1 MNVVAYVI
9 HLQRSAS
16 RMEAVRDLQDRC
28 PVPTIV
34 QDAVDGALLDDSL
47 ISHCYSRSL
56 FAPRYP
62 FTLRPAEIGIFLSHR
77 SCWRR
82 MIDEG
87 ADAALILED
96 DVGLSSEFDQAFS
109 LACEHVHELGIIQF
123 QVRKFRGE
131 ARPVV
136 VSAGVS
142 GPRIHEHVV
151 VPLGAVAQL
160 VSRKAADRLM
170 EVTEVFDRPV
180 DTFLQL
186 RNITGQR
193 MYSMYSSGV
202 AHTSKA
208 MGGTTI
214 HTGGKRAGFL
224 EREVKRFI
232 YRSRV
237 RRLSRRY
244 WNSEI
249 LGSNCET
256 GRI

>member
-34 QDAVDGALLDDSL
+34 QDAVDGELLDDPF

-56 FAPRYP
+56 FAPKYP

-96 DVGLSSEFDQAFS
+96 DAGLSSEFDQAFS
-109 LACEHVHELGIIQF
+109 LASEHVHELGVIQF
-123 QVRKFRGE
+123 PVRNLRGE
-131 ARPVV
+131 ARSVLPPKG
-136 VSAGVS
+136 SS

-151 VPLGAVAQL
+151 VPLRAIAQL
-160 VSRKAADRLM
+160 VSRDAAKRLL
-170 EVTEVFDRPV
+170 ETTARFDRPV
-180 DTFLQL
+180 DTLLQL

-193 MYSMYSSGV
+193 VYSMYSAGV
-202 AHTSKA
+202 VDTSSA
-208 MGGTTI
+208 IGGTTI
-214 HTGGKRAGFL
+214 HTGSKQGGFL

-244 WNSEI
+244 WNSTI
-249 LGSNCET
+249 LRSN
-256 GRI
+256 